1 MIAKKAET
9 NGWSGIGV
17 RADHLST
24 FASFF
29 FFFFYKALCTIKQT
43 SKLKKFQTH
52 CRI

>member
-29 FFFFYKALCTIKQT
+29 FFFLQSTVYN
-43 SKLKKFQTH
+43 
-52 CRI
+52 